1 MAIRVVG
8 FSNGGSKIGKIFAKN
23 QHTQRYNLKK
33 KIITMDYGHPDRASF
48 QKLLGLRRQIGVK
61 HLTPKCSQNNILAE
75 KNLEKGLHTSIL
87 DAPN

>member
-33 KIITMDYGHPDRASF
+33 NHNQIELLFKNL
-48 QKLLGLRRQIGVK
+48 KLLGLRRQIGVK
-61 HLTPKCSQNNILAE
+61 HLTPECSQNNILAE

>member
-8 FSNGGSKIGKIFAKN
+8 FSIGGSKIGKIFAKN

-33 KIITMDYGHPDRASF
+33 IHNQIELLFKNL
-48 QKLLGLRRQIGVK
+48 KLLGLRRQIGVK
-61 HLTPKCSQNNILAE
+61 HLTSKCSQNNILAV